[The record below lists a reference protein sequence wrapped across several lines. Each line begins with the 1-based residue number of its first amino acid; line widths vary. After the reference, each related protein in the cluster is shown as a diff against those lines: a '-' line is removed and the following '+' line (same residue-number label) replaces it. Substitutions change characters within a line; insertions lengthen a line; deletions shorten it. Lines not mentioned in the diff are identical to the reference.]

1 LFASSLSDLK
11 NRGEKVAERG
21 QILSISPG
29 NSRSI
34 AQESGKIWTA
44 PQLLQPIPF
53 KSDRLLG
60 VHQTGKTA
68 EVIGKRNQWVRSTSQ
83 TQAKTGIFEQKYPK
97 HPVFA

>member
-1 LFASSLSDLK
+1 MKHYTSGLSDLK
-11 NRGEKVAERG
+11 NRSEKVAERG

-34 AQESGKIWTA
+34 AQESGKIWTV

-60 VHQTGKTA
+60 GSKLAKKT
-68 EVIGKRNQWVRSTSQ
+68 
-83 TQAKTGIFEQKYPK
+83 
-97 HPVFA
+97 